1 MIGFENTMIG
11 SRTTQKHNRWQH
23 TSIKGVVSIK
33 IQKHYMERSSQFLL
47 GSQLLFSWSKFLL
60 KSCLLLT
67 LWNTACCH
75 TLCRHH
81 LQAEIDIK
89 FVTDY
94 INKAEMKTLIKICG
108 TKYLSVG
115 TVAPS
120 CVVLTVAP
128 SCVVLNELSC
138 SSTLC
143 LFDVL
148 APSLLVPGGLPAFPF
163 LSRLFP

>member
-1 MIGFENTMIG
+1 LCL
-11 SRTTQKHNRWQH
+11 SKYK
-23 TSIKGVVSIK
+23 SITWKGLHSFFLVASFFLVGVSFFLK
-33 IQKHYMERSSQFLL
+33 AAFFLL
-47 GSQLLFSWSKFLL
+47 FGILHVVTPSVDI
-60 KSCLLLT
+60 T
-67 LWNTACCH
+67 
-75 TLCRHH
+75 CR
-81 LQAEIDIK
+81 
-89 FVTDY
+89 
-94 INKAEMKTLIKICG
+94 
-108 TKYLSVG
+108 LSVG

-163 LSRLFP
+163 LSRLSS